1 MLSYK
6 NKIEF
11 LQKIEKHKKYKLLKQ
26 IPRFYFKTDD
36 ELKTILPKIKQYYN
50 RKVFQFHG
58 DDKKL
63 DIKLFQNIDSSQFL
77 SEFKTFIEIQQKFNI
92 NNVNLFRNH
101 FLWTKHR
108 ETITNKDLTMCA
120 IGKMLLSI
128 PGGGNSSFTN
138 KVDRDSKIKR
148 IDNLLDI
155 WSRTILF
162 MKYANKLNIQFKNT
176 KNKGNIVIWRSVNYG
191 DLDSKLLNNNT
202 NSCSL
207 QSIRNFTTQSS
218 DNKSYFVHPLPMS
231 CSWFSNLAKDKWQ
244 ESNCCLLKI
253 IMPTNF
259 PFISLSWPFDT
270 SSKYRPIG
278 FDEQHELVLPPCKFE
293 IQECSFLHRKNKKP
307 IVVTIVKPIILSIE
321 DLLSFWSSNINIQE
335 NLNKISQDT
344 LYLSKIILN

>member
-26 IPRFYFKTDD
+26 IPRFCFKTDD

-50 RKVFQFHG
+50 RKVFQFQG

-63 DIKLFQNIDSSQFL
+63 DIKLFQNIDSSKFL
-77 SEFKTFIEIQQKFNI
+77 LDFKTFIEKQQKINKDNVYLFNK
-92 NNVNLFRNH
+92 H
-101 FLWTKHR
+101 FFWTQHK
-108 ETITNKDLTMCA
+108 ETIEDKDLPMCA
-120 IGKMLLSI
+120 IGKMLSSI
-128 PGGGNSSFTN
+128 PGGGKSSFTN
-138 KVDRDSKIKR
+138 KVEIDSKIKR

-231 CSWFSNLAKDKWQ
+231 CSWFSNLAKNKWQ

-278 FDEQHELVLPPCKFE
+278 FEDQHELVLPPCKFE
-293 IQECSFLHRKNKKP
+293 IQECSVLHRKNKKP
-307 IVVTIVKPIILSIE
+307 IAVTIVKPIILFIE
-321 DLLSFWSSNINIQE
+321 DLLPFWSSNTNVQKK
-335 NLNKISQDT
+335 LNKISEK
-344 LYLSKIILN
+344 LSILSKTILN